1 MRTFEG
7 VRVID
12 FTQAIAGPYATF
24 QLALMGAEV
33 IKIEQPGLG
42 DQGRQMF
49 TLDGPYKEPGFS
61 AIYMSANAGKR
72 SLTLDLKHPEAKGV
86 VERLVREADVVVENF
101 KAGTMARRGFGW
113 GDLKRINPKLIYCSV
128 TGFGQTGPRAAAGAY
143 DPTIQALSGIM
154 AMNGTEETGPMRV
167 GAILCDMSSALTAAF
182 AISAALFKRERTGE
196 GAHLYLSMQDV
207 AAGIVS
213 PSLLQTMHGKEPKR
227 MGSRSI
233 SGNPLAETH
242 PTKDGILLLMPAIES
257 QSKRVWGV
265 VGLPD
270 LADDPR
276 FATLEARIENEAE
289 CLSLL
294 REALATADAQTWED
308 RFADAGIP
316 AAAVASLSDILEDPQ
331 LAHRDSIQSIPSQAI
346 GAEAAYCNTPFKIS
360 GEDTGADLPPPTVG
374 ADTDAVL
381 AEFGYSEAEIASLR
395 ESSAI

>member
-7 VRVID
+7 IRVID

-33 IKIEQPGLG
+33 IKIEQPGAG
-42 DQGRQMF
+42 DQGRTMF
-49 TLDGPYKEPGFS
+49 PLDDPYKDEGFS

-72 SLTLDLKHPEAKGV
+72 SVTLDLKHPEAKSV
-86 VERLVREADVVVENF
+86 VERLVRDADVVVENF
-101 KAGTMARRGFGW
+101 KAGTMARRGLGW
-113 GDLKRINPKLIYCSV
+113 DDLSKVNPKLIYCSV
-128 TGFGQTGPRAAAGAY
+128 TGFGQTGPRAAAAAY

-196 GAHLYLSMQDV
+196 GAHLDLSMQDV

-227 MGSRSI
+227 MGSRSL

-242 PTKDGILLLMPAIES
+242 PTKDGVLLLMPAMEA
-257 QSKRVWGV
+257 QSKRVWEV
-265 VGLPD
+265 IGLPE
-270 LADDPR
+270 LGSDPK
-276 FATLEARIENEAE
+276 FATLEARIENETE
-289 CLSLL
+289 CLSVLHG
-294 REALATADAQTWED
+294 ALAAADAQTWED
-308 RFADAGIP
+308 RFAAAGVP
-316 AAAVASLSDILEDPQ
+316 AAAVATLPDILTDPQ
-331 LAHRDSIQSIPSQAI
+331 LTHRESIRTVEAPAI
-346 GAEAAYCNTPFKIS
+346 GAEAAYCDTPFKIS
-360 GEDTGADLPPPTVG
+360 GEATGADCPPPVVG

-381 AEFGYSEAEIASLR
+381 GEYGFTDAEIAALR
-395 ESSAI
+395 EASAI